1 MKLIG
6 TGHTDRFLTEAE
18 VRDLMAQTFAQCD
31 LSGKR
36 VVIIIPDST
45 RTAPIPLMFRL
56 FHEAL
61 HQRVAQLDYLI
72 ALGTHMPMSEDAINK
87 LVGTTNAER
96 ATKYAGVNVFNHAW
110 DDPTALTTLGE
121 ISGAEI
127 SQLSGGV
134 LTEPIPVKINKLIFD
149 YDQVIVC
156 GPTFPHEVVGF
167 SGGNKY
173 FFPGISG
180 AEVIN
185 FSHWL
190 GAVVTNYDTIG
201 IKHTAVRRVVD
212 RAAQFIKLPK
222 LCFSLVVKGE
232 GLAGLYIGT
241 PEDAWAAASDLS
253 AQLHIVYVERPYRRV
268 LSVLPK
274 LYDDFWTGGKGMYKL
289 EPAIADGGE
298 VVIYAPHIT
307 EVSYTHGRVIEEIGY
322 HVRDYF
328 VKQWDRFKHY
338 PLGIVA
344 HSTHVRGQGTY
355 DAATG
360 IEMPRVKVTLA
371 SGIARERC
379 ERINLGYC
387 DPASIRFEEWQGR
400 EAEGILFVPKAGE
413 MLYRLKPQAA
423 HG

>member
-1 MKLIG
+1 MNPIG
-6 TGHTDRFLTEAE
+6 TGHTDRFLTEDE
-18 VRDLMAQTFAQCD
+18 VHDLMTQTFAQVD

-61 HQRVAQLDYLI
+61 NNKVAKLDYLI
-72 ALGTHMPMSEDAINK
+72 ALGTHMPMSEAAINQ
-87 LVGTTNAER
+87 LVGTTSEER
-96 ATKYAGVNVFNHAW
+96 ATKYKGVNVFNHAW
-110 DDPTALTTLGE
+110 DDSTALTTLGE
-121 ISGAEI
+121 ISGTEI

-212 RAAQFIKLPK
+212 RAAQFINLPK

-232 GLAGLYIGT
+232 GLAGLYVGS
-241 PEDAWAAASDLS
+241 PEEAWNAASDLS
-253 AQLHIVYVERPYRRV
+253 AQLHIVYVDKPYQRV

-298 VVIYAPHIT
+298 VVIYAPHIS
-307 EVSYTHGRVIEEIGY
+307 EVSYTHGKVIEEIGY

-328 VKQWDRFKHY
+328 VKQWDKFKHH

-344 HSTHVRGQGTY
+344 HSTHVRGQGSY
-355 DAATG
+355 DATTG
-360 IEMPRVKVTLA
+360 IETPRVKVTLA

-387 DPASIRFEEWQGR
+387 DPASIKFDEWQGR
-400 EAEGILFVPKAGE
+400 EDEGILFVPKAGE
-413 MLYRLKPQAA
+413 MLYRLKPQTA
-423 HG
+423 HA

>member
-1 MKLIG
+1 MNLIG
-6 TGHTDRFLTEAE
+6 TGYTDRFLTEAE
-18 VRDLMAQTFAQCD
+18 VRDLMAQTFAQVD

-36 VVIIIPDST
+36 VIIIIPDST

-61 HQRVAQLDYLI
+61 HARVAKLDYLI
-72 ALGTHMPMSEDAINK
+72 ALGTHMPMSEEAINK
-87 LVGTTNAER
+87 LVGATSDER

-110 DDPTALTTLGE
+110 DDPNALTTLGE

-127 SQLSGGV
+127 SQISGGV

-212 RAAQFIKLPK
+212 RAAHFVQLPK

-232 GLAGLYIGT
+232 GLAGLYVGS

-253 AQLHIVYVERPYRRV
+253 AQLHIVYVDKPYQRV

-307 EVSYTHGRVIEEIGY
+307 EVSYTHGKVIEEIGY

-328 VKQWDRFKHY
+328 VKQWDKFKNY

-344 HSTHVRGQGTY
+344 HSTHVRGQGAY

-360 IEMPRVKVTLA
+360 IESPRVKVTLA

-387 DPASIRFEEWQGR
+387 DPASIKFEEWQGR
-400 EAEGILFVPKAGE
+400 ESEGILFVPKAGE
-413 MLYRLKPQAA
+413 MLYRLRPHA
-423 HG
+423 